1 MLLIFMHFGRNLS
14 YPFGYAGAAITRN
27 KYFMKKFGM
36 GLIVLIAIIAGALFW
51 LRDNLDG
58 LVRNAIIEYGSE
70 MTQAKVSV
78 GSVKIDAVNGE
89 CTISDFIVG
98 NPKGFSTP
106 YAFKVDAFTLA
117 LDLASITDS
126 VVVIRKIAII
136 APEVI
141 YEKGDVMTNFD
152 AIQKN
157 IADYIGPSSHE
168 SSPGKKLIVEE
179 FKMRDSKAQAT
190 AAFMDNK
197 TVTADLPDLTMRN
210 IGKAEGGITP
220 GELGQRIAGAMEKQL
235 LKAVSFDKLGKAA
248 QQAGEAISDAAGG
261 AADKIKGLF

>member
-1 MLLIFMHFGRNLS
+1 
-14 YPFGYAGAAITRN
+14 
-27 KYFMKKFGM
+27 MKKIGI
-36 GLIVLIAIIAGALFW
+36 GLIILMAIIAGALYW

-58 LVRNAIIEYGSE
+58 LVRTAIIEYGSA

-89 CTISDFIVG
+89 CVISDFVVG
-98 NPKGFSTP
+98 NPKGFKTP
-106 YAFKVDAFTLA
+106 YAFKVDQFALA
-117 LDLASITDS
+117 LDPASITDHVI
-126 VVVIRKIAII
+126 VVRKIAII

-141 YEKGDVMTNFD
+141 YEKGDHMTNFD

-157 IADYIGPSSHE
+157 IADYVGPSSQE

-179 FKMRDSKAQAT
+179 FIMHDSRAQAT
-190 AAFMDNK
+190 AAFMEDK
-197 TVTADLPDLTMRN
+197 TVTTELPDLTMRN
-210 IGKAEGGITP
+210 IGKAEGGITS
-220 GELGQRIAGAMEKQL
+220 GELGQRIANAMEKQL

-248 QQAGEAISDAAGG
+248 QQAGAAIGDVAGG

>member
-1 MLLIFMHFGRNLS
+1 
-14 YPFGYAGAAITRN
+14 
-27 KYFMKKFGM
+27 MKKIGITLF
-36 GLIVLIAIIAGALFW
+36 ILIAIIAGALLW
-51 LRDNLDG
+51 LRNNLDG
-58 LVRNAIIEYGSE
+58 LVRDAIVEYGSE

-89 CTISDFIVG
+89 CIISNFVVG
-98 NPKGFSTP
+98 NPKGFKTP
-106 YAFKVDAFTLA
+106 YAFKVNEFTVA
-117 LDLASITDS
+117 LDPASIAND
-126 VVVIRKIAII
+126 VVKVRKIAII

-141 YEKGDVMTNFD
+141 YEKGEYMTNFD

-157 IADYIGPSSHE
+157 IENYIGPSGSE
-168 SSPGKKLIVEE
+168 PSQGKKLIVEE

-190 AAFMDNK
+190 AAFMDGE
-197 TVTADLPDLTMRN
+197 TVAVTLPHLTKRN

-248 QQAGEAISDAAGG
+248 QQAGEAIGDAAGG
-261 AADKIKGLF
+261 TAHQLKSLF